1 MKQGHGDDLYK
12 YPGKIK
18 TNFSSNIRGVK
29 SHERLMR
36 HLEGCEAML
45 RQYPVPDLG
54 DVDQL
59 FASFLGLQTSEVMV
73 TNGATEAIYLIASH
87 WKDAT
92 SHIQQPTFSEYAD
105 ACTLHGHKISPAA
118 SAGDTLRWRCNPN
131 NPTGQVINK
140 ENLLEDIDA
149 NPDKIFIID
158 QSYAE
163 YTLLPV
169 LSNNDACRRPN
180 VLLLGSFTKRF
191 GAPGIRLG
199 YVSGHSELLRELKQ
213 KRLPWSIGA
222 LQTEAARYL
231 IRHAADYP
239 IEAEVLHT
247 EALRIGNELQKIGI
261 HAEPTDC
268 NFLLCELAENTAS
281 ELKQWLVEHH
291 GILIRD
297 ASNFQGLS
305 PRHFR
310 VAAQSPEENDTLIK
324 ALKQWTKQC
333 Y

>member
-18 TNFSSNIRGVK
+18 ANFSSNIRGVK
-29 SHERLMR
+29 SHEALMR
-36 HLEGCEAML
+36 HLAGCEAVL

-59 FASFLGLQTSEVMV
+59 FASFLGLQTPEVMV

-87 WKDAT
+87 WEHAT
-92 SHIQQPTFSEYAD
+92 SHIQQPTFSEYGD
-105 ACTLHGHKISPAA
+105 ACTLHGHKISPTAG
-118 SAGDTLRWRCNPN
+118 AGDTLRWRCNPN

-140 ENLLEDIDA
+140 ENLLEEIDA

-169 LSNNDACRRPN
+169 LSNQDACRRPN

-199 YVSGHSELLRELKQ
+199 YVSGHSGLLQGLKQ

-231 IRHAADYP
+231 IRHAAYYP
-239 IEAEVLHT
+239 IEAETLHS
-247 EALRIGNELQKIGI
+247 EALRIGAELQRMGI
-261 HAEPTDC
+261 HTEPTDC
-268 NFLLCELAENTAS
+268 NFLLCQLCSGRAA

-324 ALKQWTKQC
+324 ALKEWTKQC